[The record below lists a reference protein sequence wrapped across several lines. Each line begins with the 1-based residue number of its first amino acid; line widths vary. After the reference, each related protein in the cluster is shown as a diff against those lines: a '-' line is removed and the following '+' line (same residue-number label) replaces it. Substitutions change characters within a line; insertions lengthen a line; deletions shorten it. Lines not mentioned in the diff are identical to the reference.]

1 LARNGHAEVV
11 ALCPFLGAERTSGNS
26 AATSESDPERDIRRP
41 SSQDAVS
48 PPTVIE
54 LTVLGERASMSGL
67 GCAGLNEPET
77 ARAYI

>member
-1 LARNGHAEVV
+1 L
-11 ALCPFLGAERTSGNS
+11 LGEDRKSTFGAFKT
-26 AATSESDPERDIRRP
+26 AFDPERTFGGPVHRTLFL
-41 SSQDAVS
+41 
-48 PPTVIE
+48 PTVIE